1 VPQGADHQHAPLI
14 AHTVEDLADEFA
26 LLRPLLT
33 RTADL
38 LRPDHG
44 PPSAPLRP
52 VHPSWHATTPT
63 VCNTMRGNHMS
74 YLLHIDSSS
83 LDEASISRQ
92 VASSFR
98 EVWDGPVV
106 HRDLAAAPVPHLS
119 AAGVTARITAPNEHT
134 AEQAAAI
141 AVQDELIEE
150 FLGASAYLFTV
161 PMYNLTMPSVFKAW
175 LDQVLVAGR
184 TFTHDGPSQASGRPA
199 TVISARG
206 GGYGPGAPRHGFDY
220 VVPLLEAVLGHEDL
234 LGLEVSTVIPELTM
248 ARHEPA
254 MAPLLPK
261 HEASVTDAHER
272 AR

>member
-1 VPQGADHQHAPLI
+1 KA
-14 AHTVEDLADEFA
+14 EDGIRDRNVTGVQTCA
-26 LLRPLLT
+26 LPISFRSLET
-33 RTADL
+33 
-38 LRPDHG
+38 
-44 PPSAPLRP
+44 

-141 AVQDELIEE
+141 AIQDELIEE

-161 PMYNLTMPSVFKAW
+161 PMYNLTMPSV
-175 LDQVLVAGR
+175 R
-184 TFTHDGPSQASGRPA
+184 SEEHTS
-199 TVISARG
+199 
-206 GGYGPGAPRHGFDY
+206 
-220 VVPLLEAVLGHEDL
+220 
-234 LGLEVSTVIPELTM
+234 
-248 ARHEPA
+248 
-254 MAPLLPK
+254 
-261 HEASVTDAHER
+261 
-272 AR
+272 